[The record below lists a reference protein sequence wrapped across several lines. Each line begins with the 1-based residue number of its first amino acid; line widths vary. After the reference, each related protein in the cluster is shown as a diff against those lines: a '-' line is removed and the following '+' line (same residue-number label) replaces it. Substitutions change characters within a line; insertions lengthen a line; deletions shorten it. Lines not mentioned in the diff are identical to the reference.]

1 MVTNVEIIGLRRL
14 REVCPKKQMSEMD
27 IIEAK
32 KSVKV
37 AFEIIGFKPENF
49 DEAARK
55 HVKELLLAMGADFFE
70 GALKK
75 NLWVKHTLNFFNW
88 I

>member
-1 MVTNVEIIGLRRL
+1 MVTNVEIIVLRRL

-49 DEAARK
+49 DEAFQKTWESSEVER
-55 HVKELLLAMGADFFE
+55 LSDFVYAVWRCANGQE
-70 GALKK
+70 
-75 NLWVKHTLNFFNW
+75 
-88 I
+88 